1 MLVGMWID
9 RMKGELRRNLE
20 SVALITSKLLGQ
32 SRDFGFE
39 DICLNCCMNYV
50 ELNQL
55 RWKMVKRHKKFG
67 LGIWRQ
73 NPFSLIFIVD
83 QRNNKKEDEFY

>member
-1 MLVGMWID
+1 MLVGMGID

-20 SVALITSKLLGQ
+20 SVALITTKLLGQ

-55 RWKMVKRHKKFG
+55 R
-67 LGIWRQ
+67 
-73 NPFSLIFIVD
+73 
-83 QRNNKKEDEFY
+83 

>member
-1 MLVGMWID
+1 MLVGMGID

-20 SVALITSKLLGQ
+20 SVALITTKLLGQ

-39 DICLNCCMNYV
+39 DICLNYCMNYV

-67 LGIWRQ
+67 NLKKQI
-73 NPFSLIFIVD
+73 PFSLIFIVD
-83 QRNNKKEDEFY
+83 QRNNKKKDEFY